1 MIKSTISNPPTLA
14 PDTFWFL
21 AIASLAVFP
30 PRGILKYMK
39 RKRFFNT
46 LIIILFIVFAAIAFS
61 GWRKNTYSKEV
72 LKLEILGPTEVTL
85 AQEVEYIVKYKNNG
99 NFRLENP
106 ELIFI
111 PPENSI
117 KDEKIFERQ
126 ILGKDQLGEAIYP
139 GEEKSI
145 PIKMRLLGKEGE
157 GKIIKASLSYQPKN
171 LKARYES
178 STSFTTTIKSV
189 PITLEFDLP
198 SKVEVNKDFVFRLN
212 YFSNLDSLLTDLRC
226 QIEYPLSFEFI
237 ESRPKSLE
245 KVEWQIPILNKS
257 EGGRIEIT
265 GRILGEIGEAKIFKA
280 KLGILKDGNFILLK
294 EITRGVEIV
303 KLSLYLRQEVNGNPQ
318 YVALSGDWLH
328 YEIYFKNIGDEELNN
343 LSLINK
349 LEGEAFDFQTIKS
362 DLGITNPG
370 GDSVVF
376 DWVRIAKL
384 QYLAPM
390 DEGKVD
396 FWIKLKDDLGNVKNP
411 ILRNKIFIGQVKE
424 EFITKISSKLEIV
437 QKGYFEDE
445 IFGNSG
451 PLPPTVGGTTTYT
464 IIWQVKNYY
473 SDVKNVKVKA
483 TLPSQVSLT
492 GKIFPEEMTSKFSF
506 DSQSKEIV
514 WSIGD
519 LERGAGVFNSGK
531 TLAFQIAFSPQES
544 QRDQTPEIIGEV
556 KIGSL
561 DTWTESE
568 IEGTSPAIT
577 TALPD
582 DPTIKEE
589 MKIVQ

>member
-1 MIKSTISNPPTLA
+1 MKKRKIFDFFI
-14 PDTFWFL
+14 
-21 AIASLAVFP
+21 
-30 PRGILKYMK
+30 GILVI
-39 RKRFFNT
+39 
-46 LIIILFIVFAAIAFS
+46 LIITITFLN
-61 GWRKNTYSKEV
+61 WRKNIYSKEV

-85 AQEVEYIVKYKNNG
+85 GREVEYIVKYKNNG
-99 NFRLENP
+99 NFRLEDP
-106 ELIFI
+106 ELVFQ

-145 PIKMRLLGKEGE
+145 PFKMQLLGKEGE
-157 GKIIKASLSYQPKN
+157 AKIANASLSYQPKN

-189 PITLEFDLP
+189 PITFEFDLP
-198 SKVEVNKDFVFRLN
+198 SKVEVNKDFVFRIN

-226 QIEYPLSFEFI
+226 QIEYPVGFEFI
-237 ESRPKSLE
+237 ESTPKSLE
-245 KVEWQIPILNKS
+245 KTEWVIPVLNKS
-257 EGGRIEIT
+257 QGGRIEIR
-265 GRILGEIGEAKIFKA
+265 GFLSGEIGEAKIFKA
-280 KLGILKDGNFILLK
+280 KLGIWKEGEFILLK
-294 EITRGVEIV
+294 ELTRGVEMT
-303 KLSLYLRQEVNGNPQ
+303 KLSLYLRQEINGNPQ
-318 YVALSGDWLH
+318 YVALPGDWLH

-349 LEGEAFDFQTIKS
+349 LEGEVFDFQTIKS
-362 DLGITNPG
+362 DLGITRPG
-370 GDSVVF
+370 EDSVVF
-376 DWVRIAKL
+376 DWARVPKL

-411 ILRNKIFIGQVKE
+411 VLQNKVFIGQLKE
-424 EFITKISSKLEIV
+424 EFLTKISSKLEIV

-451 PLPPTVGGTTTYT
+451 PGPGGTPKVGGTTTYT
-464 IIWQVKNYY
+464 ILWQVKNYY
-473 SDVKNVKVKA
+473 SDIKNAKVKA
-483 TLPSQVSLT
+483 TLPPQVSLT
-492 GKIFPEEMTSKFSF
+492 GKIFPEEMASKFSF

-519 LERGAGVFNSGK
+519 LEREIGISK
-531 TLAFQIAFSPQES
+531 PPLTLAFQITFSPDGS
-544 QRDQTPEIIGEV
+544 QRGQTPEIIGQA
-556 KIGSL
+556 KISGEDS
-561 DTWTESE
+561 WTESE
-568 IEGTSPAIT
+568 IEAIFSAIT

-582 DPTIKEE
+582 DPTMTPEKG
-589 MKIVQ
+589 IVQ

>member
-1 MIKSTISNPPTLA
+1 MKKRKIFDFFI
-14 PDTFWFL
+14 
-21 AIASLAVFP
+21 
-30 PRGILKYMK
+30 GILVI
-39 RKRFFNT
+39 
-46 LIIILFIVFAAIAFS
+46 LIITITFLN
-61 GWRKNTYSKEV
+61 WRKNIYSKEV

-85 AQEVEYIVKYKNNG
+85 GREVEYIVKYKNNG
-99 NFRLENP
+99 NFRLEDP
-106 ELIFI
+106 ELVFQ

-145 PIKMRLLGKEGE
+145 PFKMQLLGKEGE
-157 GKIIKASLSYQPKN
+157 AKIANASLSYQPKN

-189 PITLEFDLP
+189 PITFEFDLP
-198 SKVEVNKDFVFRLN
+198 SKVEVNKDFVFRIN

-226 QIEYPLSFEFI
+226 QIEYPVGFEFI
-237 ESRPKSLE
+237 ESTPKSLE
-245 KVEWQIPILNKS
+245 KTEWVIPVLNKS
-257 EGGRIEIT
+257 QGGRIEIR
-265 GRILGEIGEAKIFKA
+265 GFLSGEIGEAKIFKA
-280 KLGILKDGNFILLK
+280 KLGIWKEGEFILLK
-294 EITRGVEIV
+294 ELTRGVEMT
-303 KLSLYLRQEVNGNPQ
+303 KLSLYLRQEINGNPQ
-318 YVALSGDWLH
+318 YVALPGDWLH

-349 LEGEAFDFQTIKS
+349 LEGEVFDFQTIKS
-362 DLGITNPG
+362 DLGITRPG
-370 GDSVVF
+370 EDSVVF
-376 DWVRIAKL
+376 DWARVPKL

-411 ILRNKIFIGQVKE
+411 VLQNKVFIGQLKE
-424 EFITKISSKLEIV
+424 EFLTKISSKLEIV

-451 PLPPTVGGTTTYT
+451 PGPGGTPKVGGTTTYT
-464 IIWQVKNYY
+464 ILWQVKNYY
-473 SDVKNVKVKA
+473 SDIKNAKVKA
-483 TLPSQVSLT
+483 TLPPQVSLT
-492 GKIFPEEMTSKFSF
+492 GKIFPEEMASKFSF

-519 LERGAGVFNSGK
+519 LEREIGISK
-531 TLAFQIAFSPQES
+531 PPLTLAFQITFSPDES
-544 QRDQTPEIIGEV
+544 QRGQTPEIIGQA
-556 KIGSL
+556 KISGEDS
-561 DTWTESE
+561 WTESE
-568 IEGTSPAIT
+568 IEAIFSAIT

-582 DPTIKEE
+582 DPTMTPEKG
-589 MKIVQ
+589 IVQ